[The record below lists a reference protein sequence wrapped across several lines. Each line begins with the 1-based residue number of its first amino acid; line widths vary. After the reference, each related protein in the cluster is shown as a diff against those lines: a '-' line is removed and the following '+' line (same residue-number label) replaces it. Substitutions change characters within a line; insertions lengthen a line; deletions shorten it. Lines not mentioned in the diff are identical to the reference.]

1 MLAFSPREKAL
12 PTLFYFLGEKRRQHP
27 ETIPFETSVDDS
39 FQENSIMDK
48 LLRPILTLL
57 LFAIMAA
64 PVVQAGPPPLMLAE
78 KDAGSRDVSTWL
90 MSEKLDGV
98 RGYWNGRR
106 LLSKNGLT
114 FTPPAEF
121 TENFPDFVIEGE
133 IWGGRQ
139 TFARTVSIVRKEK
152 DDAGWLTLKFA
163 IFDVPS
169 APGPFSERLQVA
181 RDWFASH
188 PSRFAFVIEHSPVKS
203 RELLE
208 RQLARIEKMG
218 GEGLIL
224 RRPDAPYT
232 VGRSRDVLKVKSFD
246 DTEAR
251 VVAYLPGSGR
261 NEGKM
266 GSLLVELL
274 ESGLR
279 FKIGSGFSDRDR
291 ENPPPIGSLV
301 TFKYYGYHDSGIP
314 RFPVFLRIRPEEGF

>member
-1 MLAFSPREKAL
+1 M
-12 PTLFYFLGEKRRQHP
+12 
-27 ETIPFETSVDDS
+27 
-39 FQENSIMDK
+39 
-48 LLRPILTLL
+48 
-57 LFAIMAA
+57 
-64 PVVQAGPPPLMLAE
+64 
-78 KDAGSRDVSTWL
+78 
-90 MSEKLDGV
+90 
-98 RGYWNGRR
+98 
-106 LLSKNGLT
+106 
-114 FTPPAEF
+114 
-121 TENFPDFVIEGE
+121 
-133 IWGGRQ
+133 
-139 TFARTVSIVRKEK
+139 
-152 DDAGWLTLKFA
+152 TLKFA

-203 RELLE
+203 REFLE
-208 RQLARIEKMG
+208 RQLDRIEKMG

-224 RRPDAPYT
+224 RRPDASYT

-261 NEGKM
+261 NKGKM
-266 GSLLVELL
+266 GSLLVELP

-279 FKIGSGFSDRDR
+279 FKIGSGFSDRER